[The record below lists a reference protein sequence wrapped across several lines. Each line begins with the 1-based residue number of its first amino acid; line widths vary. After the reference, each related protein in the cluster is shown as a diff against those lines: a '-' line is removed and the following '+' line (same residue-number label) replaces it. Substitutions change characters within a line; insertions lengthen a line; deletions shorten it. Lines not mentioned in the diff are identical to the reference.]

1 MGNAS
6 KGEAI
11 MDSTT
16 KAKLKAQLSAL
27 SGLSGAIK
35 AMINTPPPPAIGG
48 IPPMPIQMQPSL
60 SPLVAAMKSQSDQ
73 FDKMLKLLA
82 DVIDAID

>member
-16 KAKLKAQLSAL
+16 KTKLKTQLNVL
-27 SGLSGAIK
+27 SGLSSATK
-35 AMINTPPPPAIGG
+35 SLINIPPPPAMGG
-48 IPPMPIQMQPSL
+48 MPPMPIQMQPSL
-60 SPLVAAMKSQSDQ
+60 SPLVAAMRSQSDQ